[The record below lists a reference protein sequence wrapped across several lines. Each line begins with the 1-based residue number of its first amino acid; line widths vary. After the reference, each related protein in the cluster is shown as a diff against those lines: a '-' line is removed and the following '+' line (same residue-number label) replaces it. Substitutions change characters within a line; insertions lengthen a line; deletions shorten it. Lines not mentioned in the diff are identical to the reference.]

1 MAKGPKPPK
10 GGNGPVP
17 RGKRAP
23 PTNSPGSQPGRITAD
38 EMYKSNNMYKDMMWK
53 PGQVKSPEDMVVNEK
68 FLEQLELLKAFSEV
82 KVESTV
88 LDKYNTVYCGHETYE
103 ECMQVSADSNT
114 MVLLEALAKAVEFSD
129 MNDPYDRGF
138 VNLLKIIVSLYN
150 GNPYMR
156 DRIGWFMWLVAKHIS
171 PNCYFPLSLE
181 LYYDPRLW
189 HRPGQNPR
197 PPLKIPDAVAFDG
210 SGQDFGPEDDIW
222 SCELPDSR

>member
-1 MAKGPKPPK
+1 
-10 GGNGPVP
+10 
-17 RGKRAP
+17 
-23 PTNSPGSQPGRITAD
+23 
-38 EMYKSNNMYKDMMWK
+38 MYKDMMWK
-53 PGQVKSPEDMVVNEK
+53 SGQVKSPEDMVVNEK
-68 FLEQLELLKAFSEV
+68 FLEQLELLKAFADV
-82 KVESTV
+82 KIESGV
-88 LDKYNTVYCGHETYE
+88 LEKYQTVYCGHETYE
-103 ECMQVSADSNT
+103 ECMQISADSNT
-114 MVLLEALAKAVEFSD
+114 MVLLEALTKAIEFSD

-138 VNLLKIIVSLYN
+138 VNLIKIIVSLYN

-197 PPLKIPDAVAFDG
+197 PPLKIPESVAFDG